1 MKSIN
6 KDKVKMLL
14 IDEDE
19 NIHYLFR
26 KMLQN
31 ENCRMYESRNGKDGL
46 VMGNSLCPDVILM
59 DINFHGTDGIEII
72 RSIRTWSD
80 CSILVMSEVSA
91 SDSIA
96 KALYAGADDYI
107 IKPFNNN
114 EMKARIYSV
123 LRRRLSNKSM
133 QPYEF
138 KNLKL
143 DFQSRQVF
151 LKGKEIHLSP
161 VEYRIIEC
169 LALNAGNVVT
179 YKMLIDK
186 IWGPYYGY
194 DSKILRVNMANIR
207 KKIEEDSASPKY
219 IVTMPRVGYRMSKG

>member
-1 MKSIN
+1 MKTKN
-6 KDKVKMLL
+6 RDKVKMLL

-26 KMLQN
+26 KMLKT
-31 ENCRMYESRNGKDGL
+31 ENCKMYESKAGKDGL
-46 VMGNSLCPDVILM
+46 LLGSNLCPDVILM
-59 DINFHGTDGIEII
+59 DINLQDADGIDMIK
-72 RSIRTWSD
+72 SIREWSD
-80 CSILVMSEVSA
+80 CSILVMSELSG
-91 SDSIA
+91 SDCIA

-107 IKPFNNN
+107 VKPFNNN

-123 LRRRLSNKSM
+123 LRRRLANKC
-133 QPYEF
+133 QHPYIW
-138 KNLKL
+138 NHLKV
-143 DFQSRQVF
+143 DFDSRQVYV
-151 LKGKEIHLSP
+151 GEREIHLSP

-186 IWGPYYGY
+186 IWGPYSEY

-207 KKIEEDSASPKY
+207 KKIEKAPSSPQY
-219 IVTMPRVGYRMSKG
+219 IITIPRVGYRMPKC